1 MEFLQLSGLDSS
13 LPLAKKTSRSILREN
28 ERKCLNL
35 EFLPMIHASIA
46 ADPEAEE
53 MLKGATRY
61 IGFDRLFQ

>member
-1 MEFLQLSGLDSS
+1 M
-13 LPLAKKTSRSILREN
+13 KEN
-28 ERKCLNL
+28 VLIL